1 MLYMLIPRQKS
12 VHFNAKK
19 GSTVHLLNFSIINK
33 IQLIAELIANFKQC
47 QVNEEMS

>member
-33 IQLIAELIANFKQC
+33 IQLIANFKQC